1 MIPKPAA
8 KPHTVMKRGGIIAC
22 TVLTLLT
29 PLGLLLIR
37 LARTDAAAVERW
49 YSLGLYRGMA
59 TALTALTGRL
69 PFSAMEVILLLLGAA
84 ILLYLVFWVR
94 EAIRQKGRWWLVCL
108 KRLWII
114 LSAASAVFFWF
125 ILTGDLNYYR
135 IPVGESIGLQTEA
148 TDVETLR
155 ALCRV
160 LAQRAGELR
169 PQCSEDADGV
179 FASAVSYGELAD
191 TASAAVTAL
200 DELYGVQLFGLAGG
214 TRPKDMRFSEDM
226 S

>member
-1 MIPKPAA
+1 MILKPAA
-8 KPHTVMKRGGIIAC
+8 KPNTVMKRGGIIAC

-94 EAIRQKGRWWLVCL
+94 EAIRQKGRWWLVCG
-108 KRLWII
+108 I
-114 LSAASAVFFWF
+114 LLV
-125 ILTGDLNYYR
+125 YPHR
-135 IPVGESIGLQTEA
+135 
-148 TDVETLR
+148 
-155 ALCRV
+155 
-160 LAQRAGELR
+160 
-169 PQCSEDADGV
+169 
-179 FASAVSYGELAD
+179 
-191 TASAAVTAL
+191 
-200 DELYGVQLFGLAGG
+200 
-214 TRPKDMRFSEDM
+214 
-226 S
+226 